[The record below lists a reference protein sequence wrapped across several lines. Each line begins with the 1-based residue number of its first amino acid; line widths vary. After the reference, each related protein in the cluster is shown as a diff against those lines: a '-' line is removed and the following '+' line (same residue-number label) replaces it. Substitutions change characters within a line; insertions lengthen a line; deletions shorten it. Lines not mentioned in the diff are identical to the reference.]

1 MIADEIKKAG
11 QVILSTVQSNMPS
24 GKLTL
29 AELERILSW
38 LKHIN
43 GVR

>member
-1 MIADEIKKAG
+1 MLADEIKKAG
-11 QVILSTVQSNMPS
+11 QAVLSTAQSNIPQN
-24 GKLTL
+24 KLTL

-43 GVR
+43 GVS